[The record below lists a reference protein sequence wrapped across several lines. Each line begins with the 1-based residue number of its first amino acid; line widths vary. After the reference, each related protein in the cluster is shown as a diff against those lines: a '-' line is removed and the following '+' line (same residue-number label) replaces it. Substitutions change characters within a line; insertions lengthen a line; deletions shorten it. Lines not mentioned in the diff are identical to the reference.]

1 MKPDDKIKIKV
12 VDKTGRKITIMI
24 PKNSDYALVTEYIS
38 RSIEAFNRTI
48 EDPIETDP
56 GDEQQFVHN
65 G

>member
-1 MKPDDKIKIKV
+1 MKPDDKIKIQI
-12 VDKTGRKITIMI
+12 VDKTGRKMSILI
-24 PKNSDYALVTEYIS
+24 PKNSDYALITEYIS

-56 GDEQQFVHN
+56 GDEQQYVHN

>member
-1 MKPDDKIKIKV
+1 MKAGDKIKIEI
-12 VDKTGRKITIMI
+12 VDKTGRKMNILI
-24 PKNSDYALVTEYIS
+24 PKNSDYTLVTEYIS

-56 GDEQQFVHN
+56 GDEQQYVHN

>member
-1 MKPDDKIKIKV
+1 MKADGKIKIEI
-12 VDKTGRKITIMI
+12 VDKSGKKMSILI

-56 GDEQQFVHN
+56 GDEQQYVNN